1 MKLTKRMFSREFFFA
16 NLVLVGIVM
25 GFAIALAAFGLGA
38 RKAPGMSLKAE
49 SPAIQDPAVQASI
62 AEAEKV
68 QGAFRWVSQQVLPV
82 VVEVKVTAEAAQD
95 NGLNGNPWRF
105 FFNNP
110 DDGGGQAPQA
120 PRTEQGLGSGVIVE
134 RSGDTVYVLTNN
146 HVAANAT
153 DITIVLYDKREF
165 KGTLVGTDTRRD
177 LAVVSFSTKD
187 KDISLARLGDSDKLQ
202 VGDWAIAVGNPLGLE
217 SSVTTGTIS
226 ALKRS
231 GGPDGNISDFIQ
243 TDASIN
249 QGNSGGALA
258 NIRGEVVG
266 INTWIA
272 STTGGSVGLGFAI
285 PINNAKRAV
294 RDLIDKKAVK
304 YGWLGIKMGEL
315 DPADVKSLGA
325 DGKKGAFVDSVFSGS
340 PADKGGIIPGDFIV
354 AMDDKPVSGY
364 DQLTRLVGDLA
375 PGTKTSFTLI
385 RSGSEKKVSVAIE
398 ERDDKKANDN
408 AKYWPGISVLPS
420 GSPALK
426 GALSKDEQGEGLF
439 VLAIVP
445 KTPAAGMGL
454 APRDRIIAINDKK
467 VKTLKDFYDVLNAG
481 TGKFVFRYLRDDKEY
496 ESPAYIRK

>member
-1 MKLTKRMFSREFFFA
+1 MKFMKRMFSREFFFA

-25 GFAIALAAFGLGA
+25 GFAIALAVFGFGA
-38 RKAPGMSLKAE
+38 RKAPGMSVKAE
-49 SPAIQDPAVQASI
+49 SPAIQDTAIQASL

-68 QGAFRWVSQQVLPV
+68 QGSFQWVARQVLPV
-82 VVEVKVTAEAAQD
+82 TVELKVVAEASAD
-95 NGLNGNPWRF
+95 DSLNGVPWKF

-110 DDGGGQAPQA
+110 EDERSAPSV

-146 HVAANAT
+146 HVAARAKE
-153 DITIVLYDKREF
+153 ITVILYDLREY

-177 LAVVSFSTKD
+177 LAVISFTTKD
-187 KDISLARLGDSDKLQ
+187 KDINVARLGDSDKLQ
-202 VGDWAIAVGNPLGLE
+202 VGDWAIAVGNPLGFG
-217 SSVTTGTIS
+217 SSVTIGNVS

-258 NIRGEVVG
+258 NIRGEVIG

-272 STTGGSVGLGFAI
+272 STTGGSIGLGFAI

-294 RDLIDKKAVK
+294 RDLIDRKVVK

-325 DGKKGAFVDSVFSGS
+325 EGRKGAFVDSIFQGS
-340 PADKGGIIPGDFIV
+340 PADKGGIIPGDLIV
-354 AMDDKPVSGY
+354 AMDGKAITGY
-364 DQLTRLVGDLA
+364 DQLTRLVGDLV
-375 PGTKTSFTLI
+375 PGAKTEFTVL
-385 RSGSEKKVSVAIE
+385 RSGAERKISVKIE

-408 AKYWPGISVLPS
+408 AKYWPGLNVLPVD
-420 GSPALK
+420 SPLLK
-426 GALSKDEQGEGLF
+426 D
-439 VLAIVP
+439 VLAKGEKAEGIFVTGITP
-445 KTPAAGMGL
+445 KTPAASMGL
-454 APRDRIIAINDKK
+454 ALRDRIVEINGKK
-467 VKTLKDFYDVLNAG
+467 VKTLKDFYDALNAD
-481 TGKFVFRYLRDDKEY
+481 TNKFIFRYLREEKEF
-496 ESPAYIRK
+496 ESPAYIKK